1 MAVIVGREN
10 DPERGAMNKKLKI
23 SGMTCG
29 HCVSHVKS
37 ALEGME
43 GVSDAD
49 VSLENHEA
57 ELTLSGEVIDADL
70 IAAVEAAGYQA
81 EAR

>member
-1 MAVIVGREN
+1 
-10 DPERGAMNKKLKI
+10 MNKTLAI
-23 SGMTCG
+23 TGMSCE

-43 GVSDAD
+43 GVTRAEVSLEGNQAAVALSAD
-49 VSLENHEA
+49 VSDA
-57 ELTLSGEVIDADL
+57 ELV
-70 IAAVEAAGYQA
+70 AAVEAAGYQA

>member
-1 MAVIVGREN
+1 
-10 DPERGAMNKKLKI
+10 MNKKLKI

-43 GVSDAD
+43 GVSEAD

-57 ELTLSGEVIDADL
+57 ELMLSGEVVDADL

-81 EAR
+81 EVR

>member
-1 MAVIVGREN
+1 
-10 DPERGAMNKKLKI
+10 MNRKLKI
-23 SGMTCG
+23 SGMSCD

-37 ALEGME
+37 ALEKLE
-43 GVSDAD
+43 GVSQSD

-57 ELTLSGEVIDADL
+57 EVTLSGEVVDADL

-81 EAR
+81 EVC

>member
-1 MAVIVGREN
+1 
-10 DPERGAMNKKLKI
+10 MNKTLAI
-23 SGMTCG
+23 TGMSCG

-37 ALEGME
+37 ALEKVD
-43 GVSDAD
+43 GVTAVD
-49 VSLENHEA
+49 VSLDENRA
-57 ELTLSGEVIDADL
+57 DLTLSGDVGDSTL

>member
-1 MAVIVGREN
+1 MSAEN
-10 DPERGAMNKKLKI
+10 DVKRGIMSKKLAI
-23 SGMTCG
+23 SGMSCD

-43 GVSDAD
+43 GVSEAD

-57 ELTLSGEVIDADL
+57 EVTLSEQVNDADL
-70 IAAVEAAGYQA
+70 FGAVEAAGYQA
-81 EAR
+81 EAG

>member
-1 MAVIVGREN
+1 
-10 DPERGAMNKKLKI
+10 MNRKLEI
-23 SGMTCG
+23 SGMSCG

-43 GVSDAD
+43 GVSEAD

-81 EAR
+81 EVR

>member
-1 MAVIVGREN
+1 
-10 DPERGAMNKKLKI
+10 MNKTLAI
-23 SGMTCG
+23 TGMSCG

-37 ALEGME
+37 ALEKVD
-43 GVSDAD
+43 GVTAVN
-49 VSLENHEA
+49 VSLDENRA
-57 ELTLSGEVIDADL
+57 DLTLSGNVGDSTL

>member
-1 MAVIVGREN
+1 
-10 DPERGAMNKKLKI
+10 MNRKLKI

-43 GVSDAD
+43 GVSEAD

-70 IAAVEAAGYQA
+70 ISAVEAAGYQA
-81 EAR
+81 EVR

>member
-1 MAVIVGREN
+1 M
-10 DPERGAMNKKLKI
+10 KLKI

-37 ALEGME
+37 ALEGIE
-43 GVSDAD
+43 GVSEAD

-57 ELTLSGEVIDADL
+57 EVTLSAEVIEADL
-70 IAAVEAAGYQA
+70 VAAVEAAGYQA

>member
-1 MAVIVGREN
+1 
-10 DPERGAMNKKLKI
+10 MNKKLKI

-43 GVSDAD
+43 GVSEAD

-57 ELTLSGEVIDADL
+57 ELMLSGEVIDADL
-70 IAAVEAAGYQA
+70 VAAVEAAGYQA
-81 EAR
+81 EVR